1 MPAPSRALAA
11 ANLLDHRARAVAAAA
26 RWVQAGRRL
35 DLQGLADE
43 LGISRATLF
52 RQAGT
57 RDLLL
62 GEALWHQTHRTLQAA
77 ARRAEALRGPD
88 EFRGVLVARHMNAL
102 VSRSTALRRLLDD
115 EPALAIRVLTDPTGP
130 VQPRVVRFI
139 EAVLHQDM
147 ADGYQPVI
155 APADL
160 AYALVR
166 LGESFLYAD
175 VLADRHPD
183 VAVADRLQQA
193 LLQATHTA
201 PLSTS
206 TQPAHVNV
214 GCAGTACS
222 HPP

>member
-1 MPAPSRALAA
+1 MAS
-11 ANLLDHRARAVAAAA
+11 AA
-26 RWVQAGRRL
+26 RWIQAGRRL
-35 DLQGLADE
+35 DLQGLAEE

-62 GEALWHQTHRTLQAA
+62 GEALWLQTHRMLRAA
-77 ARRAEALRGPD
+77 ARRAETQRSAGEL
-88 EFRGVLVARHMNAL
+88 RGVLVARQMNAL
-102 VSRSTALRRLLDD
+102 VSRSSALRTLLDD
-115 EPALAIRVLTDPTGP
+115 EPALTMRVLTDPTGP
-130 VQPRVVRFI
+130 VQPRVVRFV
-139 EAVLHQDM
+139 ENVLHRDI

-183 VAVADRLQQA
+183 VEAADRLQQA
-193 LLQATHTA
+193 LLRATRT
-201 PLSTS
+201 
-206 TQPAHVNV
+206 
-214 GCAGTACS
+214 
-222 HPP
+222 

>member
-1 MPAPSRALAA
+1 MTAPGRAPAPPAA
-11 ANLLDHRARAVAAAA
+11 HADRPDHKARAVAAAA
-26 RWVQAGRRL
+26 RWIRDGRRL

-43 LGISRATLF
+43 LDISRATLF

-62 GEALWHQTHRTLQAA
+62 GEALWHQTHRTLRAA
-77 ARRAEALRGPD
+77 ARRADARRGPH
-88 EFRGVLVARHMNAL
+88 ELRSVLVAQQMNAL

-115 EPALAIRVLTDPTGP
+115 EPALTIRVLTDPTGP
-130 VQPRVVRFI
+130 VQPRVIRFV
-139 EAVLHQDM
+139 EDVLHQDI

-155 APADL
+155 EPADL

-183 VAVADRLQQA
+183 VAAADRLQQA
-193 LLQATHTA
+193 LLQATRT
-201 PLSTS
+201 
-206 TQPAHVNV
+206 
-214 GCAGTACS
+214 
-222 HPP
+222 

>member
-1 MPAPSRALAA
+1 MVTP
-11 ANLLDHRARAVAAAA
+11 LDHRARAVAAAA
-26 RWVQAGRRL
+26 RWVQDGRRL

-57 RDLLL
+57 RELLL
-62 GEALWHQTHRTLQAA
+62 GEALWHQTHRTLRAA
-77 ARRAEALRGPD
+77 TRRADAQRSTGELRS
-88 EFRGVLVARHMNAL
+88 VLVARQMNAL

-115 EPALAIRVLTDPTGP
+115 EPALTIRVLTDPTGP
-130 VQPRVVRFI
+130 VQPRVVGFI
-139 EAVLHQDM
+139 ETVLRQDM
-147 ADGYQPVI
+147 AEGYQPVI

-175 VLADRHPD
+175 VLANRHPD

-193 LLQATHTA
+193 LLRATRT
-201 PLSTS
+201 
-206 TQPAHVNV
+206 
-214 GCAGTACS
+214 
-222 HPP
+222 